1 MSQELVYGRAFD
13 NSLKVLAKQSSGVDG
28 ILEYENIKEPWE
40 AIKSQI
46 ANEVAERKALQAIDG
61 AAKVADAC
69 EVDASMDVESLRAPP
84 SAHSQSTPEYWQSVA
99 NQTVRTYITLFPEP
113 KTAKALELALS
124 QSSLK
129 DCQAIP
135 GSNSVVIWLD
145 LDLLGESMGPS
156 QQPRLRKQFNPEP
169 KLIRKLLHGAM
180 LARGAMEHKS
190 CPGEA
195 TVPQEG
201 DIVAIVCSSKAKLN
215 DAKAALKPSTA
226 RSDAAL
232 DAEDKELLLTFHDE
246 SVRARKKLVRGSG
259 NYSLKSTVLMVTS
272 APLIPACI
280 PERQYKLFP
289 CHNTSDVLGFIQACP
304 PADLWHLGRTAGRI
318 FVVFHRP

>member
-28 ILEYENIKEPWE
+28 LLDYENIKEPWE
-40 AIKSQI
+40 AIKNQI
-46 ANEVAERKALQAIDG
+46 ANEVAERKALQGIDG
-61 AAKVADAC
+61 AAKVDDAS

-99 NQTVRTYITLFPEP
+99 NQTVRTYVTLLPEP

-180 LARGAMEHKS
+180 LARGATEHKS

-201 DIVAIVCSSKAKLN
+201 DIVAIVCSSKAKLERRQGS
-215 DAKAALKPSTA
+215 P
-226 RSDAAL
+226 
-232 DAEDKELLLTFHDE
+232 ETFHGQIRR
-246 SVRARKKLVRGSG
+246 SSGCRGQG
-259 NYSLKSTVLMVTS
+259 I
-272 APLIPACI
+272 AFD
-280 PERQYKLFP
+280 FP
-289 CHNTSDVLGFIQACP
+289 
-304 PADLWHLGRTAGRI
+304 
-318 FVVFHRP
+318 